1 MKPIVAIVG
10 RPNVGKSTLFNK
22 LVGDKIAIVENIP
35 GVTRD
40 RLYRDCEWQGKEF
53 LLVDTGGLEPNNK
66 EFLMEKIKF
75 QAKIAIDEADTVIFV
90 VDGTA
95 GVTAL
100 DEDIAVVLRSSHKK
114 IIVAVNKVDS
124 KDREDLRFEFY
135 ALGFEEVI
143 AVSAEHKNNLG
154 DLLDIALSNIN
165 MQEFIDPDGIKIA
178 IVGKPNAGKSSL
190 TNALCNEERTIVSP
204 IAGTTRDAIDTT
216 IKYKNQD
223 FVLIDTAGIR
233 RKSKVEED
241 LEYYSVLRAI
251 KAIKRADVV
260 ILMIDA
266 IEGLTEQDKKIA
278 GLIHDENKPV
288 IVTVNKWDLITKDN
302 FTMNEFTKEFK
313 AELLFL
319 QYAPIMFISALT
331 RQRITTVLDK
341 SQELFTEYHKRI
353 STGILNNVLHE
364 ITTVRQV
371 PTRKGQVVKIKYITQ
386 IGEAPP
392 TFALFAN
399 KPELIHFSYLRYLEN
414 QFREYFGFDGVPIKF
429 VLRGKNE
436 KVNN

>member
-22 LVGDKIAIVENIP
+22 LIGDKVAIVENIP

-53 LLVDTGGLEPNNK
+53 LLVDTGGLEPRNR

-75 QAKIAIDEADTVIFV
+75 QAKIAIDEADTIIFV

-95 GVTAL
+95 GMTAL
-100 DEDIAVVLRSSHKK
+100 DEDIALLLRNSKK
-114 IIVAVNKVDS
+114 RVIVAVNKVDS
-124 KDREDLRFEFY
+124 KDREDLHFEFY
-135 ALGFEEVI
+135 ALGFDDVI
-143 AVSAEHKNNLG
+143 AISAEHKNNLG
-154 DLLDIALSNIN
+154 DLLDSALETIHLR
-165 MQEFIDPDGIKIA
+165 EFVDPDGIKIA

-204 IAGTTRDAIDTT
+204 IAGTTRDAVDTS
-216 IKYKNQD
+216 IKYMNQD

-251 KAIKRADVV
+251 KAIKRADIV

-266 IEGLTEQDKKIA
+266 LEGLTEQDKKIA
-278 GLIHDENKPV
+278 GLVHEAEKPV
-288 IVTVNKWDLITKDN
+288 IVTVNKWDLVEKDN
-302 FTMNEFTKEFK
+302 FTMNEFKKLFQS
-313 AELLFL
+313 ELLFL
-319 QYAPIMFISALT
+319 QYAPILFISALT
-331 RQRITTVLDK
+331 RQRITTLLDK
-341 SQELFTEYHKRI
+341 AQEIFTEYHKRI

-399 KPELIHFSYLRYLEN
+399 KPDLIHFSYLRYLEN

-429 VLRGKNE
+429 VLRGKND
-436 KVNN
+436 KDA